1 MDESKNQYHKNYY
14 LTHKEYFKNYNAN
27 HKQQIKEWKEQNKE
41 HYNQY
46 QNEYHK
52 QYHKKKYSFSKY
64 KQKSIKKMIT
74 ENQRRADEYR
84 KQLAS
89 IGE

>member
-1 MDESKNQYHKNYY
+1 MDDSKKQYHKNYY

-27 HKQQIKEWKEQNKE
+27 HKQQINEWKEQNKE

-52 QYHKKKYSFSKY
+52 KKYSFSKY
-64 KQKSIKKMIT
+64 KQKSIEKMLA

-84 KQLAS
+84 KQLS
-89 IGE
+89 LL